1 MAELPTP
8 ITPAATRRARNRTL
22 LREFQAGL
30 ADRLALARTTPST
43 QSRLA
48 LRIAHGA
55 SQKNYLIDLPEA
67 GEIIAI
73 PEVTSV
79 PLTKPWYRGLAN
91 VRGGLVSVIDLG
103 VYQNGVATNLDK
115 DSRVL
120 AFSPDLKFNAGIL
133 VTRMLGL
140 RGTGQLTE
148 RSDLSEQEL
157 AENPPWIGRSYSDQ
171 DGVIWQELSL
181 AALAADDRFL
191 QIGIW

>member
-1 MAELPTP
+1 MAELQTP
-8 ITPAATRRARNRTL
+8 LTPAAARRARNRTL

-30 ADRLALARTTPST
+30 AERLALARTTPST

-48 LRIAHGA
+48 LRIAHGDA
-55 SQKNYLIDLPEA
+55 QKNYLIDLPEA

-120 AFSPDLKFNAGIL
+120 AFSPELKFNAGIL

-148 RSDLSEQEL
+148 RTDISEDEL
-157 AENPPWIGRSYSDQ
+157 AANPHWIGRSYVDQ
-171 DGVIWQELSL
+171 DGVTWEELSL
-181 AALAADDRFL
+181 AALAVDERFL

>member
-1 MAELPTP
+1 MAETPTRV
-8 ITPAATRRARNRTL
+8 ATYGRRNRTA

-30 ADRLALARTTPST
+30 AERLALARTTPST

-48 LRIAHGA
+48 LRIAYGDA
-55 SQKNYLIDLPEA
+55 QKNYLIDLPEA

-73 PEVTSV
+73 PEVTTV
-79 PLTKPWYRGLAN
+79 PLTRPWYRGLAN

-103 VYQNGVATNLDK
+103 LYETGMPTSLDK

-120 AFSPDLKFNAGIL
+120 AFSPELKFNAGIL

-140 RGTGQLTE
+140 RGTSQLTE
-148 RSDLSEQEL
+148 RHDVSAEEQAL
-157 AENPPWIGRSYSDQ
+157 RAGFIGRSFKDQ
-171 DGVIWQELSL
+171 DGTTWDELSL
-181 AALAADDRFL
+181 TALAADERFL

>member
-1 MAELPTP
+1 MSETQ
-8 ITPAATRRARNRTL
+8 TRVATYARRNRTA

-30 ADRLALARTTPST
+30 AERLALARTAPST

-48 LRIAHGA
+48 LRIAYGA
-55 SQKNYLIDLPEA
+55 AQKNYLIDLPEA

-73 PEVTSV
+73 PEVTTV
-79 PLTKPWYRGLAN
+79 PLTRPWYRGLAN

-103 VYQNGVATNLDK
+103 LYETGMPTTLDK

-140 RGTGQLTE
+140 RGTTQLTE
-148 RSDLSEQEL
+148 RSDVTTEEQAL
-157 AENPPWIGRSYSDQ
+157 RASFIGRSFKDQ
-171 DGVIWQELSL
+171 DGTTWDELSL
-181 AALAADDRFL
+181 TALAADERFL

>member
-1 MAELPTP
+1 MAELQTP
-8 ITPAATRRARNRTL
+8 LTPASRRARNRTL

-48 LRIAHGA
+48 LRIAHGE

-148 RSDLSEQEL
+148 RTDRSEQEL
-157 AENPPWIGRSYSDQ
+157 AANPPWIGRSYTDQ
-171 DGVIWQELSL
+171 DGVTWEELSL

>member
-1 MAELPTP
+1 MAETQTP
-8 ITPAATRRARNRTL
+8 LTPAASRRARNRTL

-30 ADRLALARTTPST
+30 AERLALARTTPST

-48 LRIAHGA
+48 LRIAHGDA
-55 SQKNYLIDLPEA
+55 QKNYLIDLPEA

-120 AFSPDLKFNAGIL
+120 AFSPELKFNAGIL

-148 RSDLSEQEL
+148 RTDRSEEEL
-157 AENPPWIGRSYSDQ
+157 AANPHWIGRSFIDQ
-171 DGVIWQELSL
+171 DGVTWEELSL

-191 QIGIW
+191 QIGIR

>member
-1 MAELPTP
+1 MAETQSRVPTFG
-8 ITPAATRRARNRTL
+8 RRNRTA

-30 ADRLALARTTPST
+30 AERLALARTMPST

-48 LRIAHGA
+48 LRIAYGA
-55 SQKNYLIDLPEA
+55 AQKNYLIDLPEA

-73 PEVTSV
+73 PEVTTV
-79 PLTKPWYRGLAN
+79 PLTRPWYRGLAN

-103 VYQNGVATNLDK
+103 LYETGVPTTLDK

-120 AFSPDLKFNAGIL
+120 AFSPELKFNAGIL

-140 RGTGQLTE
+140 RGTAQLTE
-148 RSDLSEQEL
+148 RSDVSIEEQ
-157 AENPPWIGRSYSDQ
+157 AERAGFLGRSFKDQ
-171 DGVIWQELSL
+171 DGTTWDELSL
-181 AALAADDRFL
+181 TALAQDERFL